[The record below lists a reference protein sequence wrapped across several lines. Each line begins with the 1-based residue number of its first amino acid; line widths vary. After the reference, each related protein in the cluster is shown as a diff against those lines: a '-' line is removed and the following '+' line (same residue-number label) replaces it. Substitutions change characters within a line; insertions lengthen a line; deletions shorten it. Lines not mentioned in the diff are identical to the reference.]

1 VIGGKGEGVYL
12 ESCKNA
18 SLSGKSI
25 IRGNQF
31 TGPWAWRTQLTVEQA
46 EFQDNGKQSTPSYYY
61 YQILADEASYV
72 QLKEVQVYEGQ
83 HSGGVWV
90 RKQST
95 VKLEGGSIHGH
106 GRGAISVRDSGSKI
120 VVIGAR
126 IFENA
131 QQEGAQV
138 IVKDSGTAEMEDA
151 CIQDSPHG
159 GAWVGEE
166 GTLIL
171 KRCQVHNNKAYN
183 LKREGTGS
191 VEFIDMPPVEESSES

>member
-1 VIGGKGEGVYL
+1 
-12 ESCKNA
+12 
-18 SLSGKSI
+18 
-25 IRGNQF
+25 
-31 TGPWAWRTQLTVEQA
+31 
-46 EFQDNGKQSTPSYYY
+46 
-61 YQILADEASYV
+61 
-72 QLKEVQVYEGQ
+72 LKEVQVDEGQ
-83 HSGGVWV
+83 RSGGILV
-90 RKQST
+90 RHEGT

-106 GRGAISVRDSGSKI
+106 GREALAVQDSWSKI

-131 QQEGAQV
+131 QEWVAQV
-138 IVKDSGTAEMEDA
+138 RVEDSGTAEMEDA

-171 KRCQVHNNKAYN
+171 KRCQIHNNKAYN
-183 LKREGTGS
+183 LMREGTGR